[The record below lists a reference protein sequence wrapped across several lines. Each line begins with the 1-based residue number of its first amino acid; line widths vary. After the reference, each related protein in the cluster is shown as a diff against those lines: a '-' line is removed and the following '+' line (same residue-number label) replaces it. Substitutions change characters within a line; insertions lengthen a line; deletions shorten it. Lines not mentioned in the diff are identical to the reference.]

1 MPVSLEMIE
10 QAIRYQQEHR
20 FELLFPETGPY
31 RRELYP
37 RHMEH
42 FAAGLKYRERMF
54 RAGNQTGKTTAGCYE
69 DTAHLTGEYP
79 EWWEGRRFTA
89 PIKLWACAETSK
101 KVREVLQ
108 AKLFGEENGEVKIQR
123 GQSTGLI
130 PGRCVGLPKRKSGT
144 PDAIDFI
151 PIKHKS
157 GGWSKLVFKSYE
169 EGWQAFESD
178 VVHVVHLDEEP
189 DMKIYGGSLMRTIT
203 VNGIVYITVT
213 PLMGLSELQL
223 AFMDQVSA

>member
-1 MPVSLEMIE
+1 MPISLEMIE
-10 QAIRYQQEHR
+10 QALEYQQTHKY
-20 FELLFPETGPY
+20 ELLFPDIGPH

-37 RHMEH
+37 KHVE
-42 FAAGLKYRERMF
+42 FFTAGAKYRERMF
-54 RAGNQTGKTTAGCYE
+54 RAGNQTGKTTGGCYE
-69 DTAHLTGEYP
+69 DSAHLTGEYP
-79 EWWEGRRFTA
+79 EWWKGRRFNH

-108 AKLFGEENGEVKIQR
+108 AKLFGETDGEVKIQK
-123 GQSTGLI
+123 GHSYGLI
-130 PGRCVGLPKRKSGT
+130 PGRCVGTPKRKSGT
-144 PDAIDFI
+144 PDAIDFV
-151 PIKHKS
+151 PIRHKS

-189 DMKIYGGSLMRTIT
+189 DMKIYAGALMRTIT
-203 VNGIVYITVT
+203 VNGILYTTVT

-223 AFMDQVSA
+223 AFTGGRAA